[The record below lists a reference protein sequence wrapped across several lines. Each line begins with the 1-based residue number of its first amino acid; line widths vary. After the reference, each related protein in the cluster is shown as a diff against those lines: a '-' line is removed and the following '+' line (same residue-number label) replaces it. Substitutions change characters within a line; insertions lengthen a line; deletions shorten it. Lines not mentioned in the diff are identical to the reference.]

1 MKSID
6 KKAVW
11 KDLSDDQALL
21 YDFTTAI
28 RTGNVSPGLHS
39 KKLGPMDHSRWLTL
53 ALRMCRL
60 YISQNNLSG
69 KDLRNLN
76 LIVTF
81 IVSHYAPMWFE
92 IKFEPYYSNGRHHLL
107 TSIKLFRSLPSTVK
121 GIVEPYIRRN
131 AYFGHSENILIA
143 MLADPDQEVR
153 KKAIKIIKNIRKDA
167 IFGDDSP
174 RQFNVPKINFAAEEI
189 DELIDWQAE
198 VIYEPVITAQMGIY
212 TLQKIENERLFLGK
226 FECHTQAIERTVK
239 DVTKACK
246 AVVGQARRDGNIK
259 TGRKSRK
266 FHPKS
271 NTKKDYINMVKSVES
286 LSSEED

>member
-1 MKSID
+1 M
-6 KKAVW
+6 
-11 KDLSDDQALL
+11 
-21 YDFTTAI
+21 
-28 RTGNVSPGLHS
+28 
-39 KKLGPMDHSRWLTL
+39 LT
-53 ALRMCRL
+53 
-60 YISQNNLSG
+60 
-69 KDLRNLN
+69 
-76 LIVTF
+76 
-81 IVSHYAPMWFE
+81 E
-92 IKFEPYYSNGRHHLL
+92 
-107 TSIKLFRSLPSTVK
+107 
-121 GIVEPYIRRN
+121 
-131 AYFGHSENILIA
+131 
-143 MLADPDQEVR
+143 PDQEVR

-226 FECHTQAIERTVK
+226 FKCHTQAIERTVK

-259 TGRKSRK
+259 AGRKSRK
-266 FHPKS
+266 FHSKF